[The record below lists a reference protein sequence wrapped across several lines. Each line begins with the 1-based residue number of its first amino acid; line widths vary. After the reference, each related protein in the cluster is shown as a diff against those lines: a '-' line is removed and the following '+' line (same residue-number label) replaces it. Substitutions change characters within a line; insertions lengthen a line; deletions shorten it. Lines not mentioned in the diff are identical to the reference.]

1 MKKVFNAF
9 LVLFCLLVIFGCKR
23 TEYSLE
29 IEIPEKVYEGMDSNL
44 IVKLMPTG
52 TVVTEYEVSSSN
64 DEIFTATKSKVTG
77 VKEGD
82 AVLKLL

>member
-29 IEIPEKVYEGMDSNL
+29 IEIPEKFM
-44 IVKLMPTG
+44 
-52 TVVTEYEVSSSN
+52 
-64 DEIFTATKSKVTG
+64 
-77 VKEGD
+77 KEWIQI
-82 AVLKLL
+82 